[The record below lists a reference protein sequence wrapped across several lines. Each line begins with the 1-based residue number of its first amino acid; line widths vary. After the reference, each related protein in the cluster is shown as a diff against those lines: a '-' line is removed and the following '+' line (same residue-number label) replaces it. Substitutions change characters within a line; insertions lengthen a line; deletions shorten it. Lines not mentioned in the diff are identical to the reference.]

1 MLSRFAKKIKLSN
14 SVYSIFNSL
23 IMLPIFTD
31 KERAE
36 KIFSNDLDSFSKSEL
51 DELKKLGLLQI
62 IINLILYY

>member
-36 KIFSNDLDSFSKSEL
+36 KIFSSDLASFSKS
-51 DELKKLGLLQI
+51 
-62 IINLILYY
+62 

>member
-36 KIFSNDLDSFSKSEL
+36 KIFSNDLDSFPKVSWM
-51 DELKKLGLLQI
+51 
-62 IINLILYY
+62 N